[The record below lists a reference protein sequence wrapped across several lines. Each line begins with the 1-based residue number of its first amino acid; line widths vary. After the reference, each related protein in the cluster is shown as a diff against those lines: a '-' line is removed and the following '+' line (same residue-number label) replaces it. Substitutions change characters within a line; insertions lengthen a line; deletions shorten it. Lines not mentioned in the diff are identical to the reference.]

1 MLFDTAE
8 PLHHPVLLQARLTA
22 LMSML
27 EAQNSAV
34 ERLRV
39 ERDTFRAERDTAN
52 AEVEKLQLLIK
63 QLTRSRY
70 GAHSEKIDPD
80 QLQLGLEE
88 VEQSLGAAR
97 AVVEVE
103 PPDDQKATVERKPPQ
118 RNRGALPPHLARVE
132 TVVDVE
138 DKRCPCCG
146 GVMHV
151 IGEDVSEML
160 DVVPALYR
168 VKVIRRP
175 RYGCRSCEGA
185 VVQAPAPERPLTGGI
200 ATEAVLAQVLVAKYS
215 DHLPLYRQ
223 AQIFARHGIDL
234 DRSTLANWVGRACW
248 WLRPLAELLLGSIL
262 SSPKIFADDTPVPV
276 LDPGRGR
283 TKTGRL
289 WSYARDDR
297 PWQGPLPPAV
307 AYVYS
312 ENRQGVHPQSH
323 LAEFTGVLQ
332 VDGYA
337 GFNRVGSVELA
348 FCWAHVRRKFF
359 DFHHATG
366 SPIAAEALRRIAEL
380 YQIEAR
386 IRGRSPDDRAR
397 VRQAGSTPLV
407 DAMKTWLEQELGRVS
422 AKSNLAEAIRYAL
435 RHWKGLGLFLKDGR
449 VEIDFE
455 YRRAHHPADQA
466 GRQEPSLRRF
476 GWRGRKLG
484 GYCLAD
490 PDGKAQR
497 CRAVRLSARCPRTH
511 RLGQNQSQ
519 PAELFAALG
528 LEAFTSCHR
537 RQYLT
542 PVLRSL
548 RLRISSETAIKEIA
562 LCDPGAVSSWSKI
575 LVLTPAARG
584 RHVVRL

>member
-1 MLFDTAE
+1 MLFDAAE
-8 PLHHPVLLQARLTA
+8 PPQDPVQLQARLVA

-34 ERLRV
+34 ERLR
-39 ERDTFRAERDTAN
+39 TERDTAN
-52 AEVEKLQLLIK
+52 AEVEKLQLIIK

-70 GAHSEKIDPD
+70 GAHSEKLDPD

-97 AVVEVE
+97 AVVSD
-103 PPDDQKATVERKPPQ
+103 PPTDEKAAGERKPPQ
-118 RNRGALPPHLARVE
+118 RNRGALPAHLPRVE
-132 TVVDVE
+132 IVIDVE

-146 GVMHV
+146 GAMHV

-175 RYGCRSCEGA
+175 RYGCRGCESA

-223 AQIFARHGIDL
+223 AQIFARNGIDL

-248 WLRPLAELLLGSIL
+248 WLRPLAELLLDRVL

-337 GFNRVGSVELA
+337 GFNGLSGERPAGAVQLA

-380 YQIEAR
+380 YQIESRIRGLLPDARAR
-386 IRGRSPDDRAR
+386 IR
-397 VRQAGSTPLV
+397 QAETRPLV
-407 DAMKTWLEQELGRVS
+407 DAMKIWLEGELGRIS
-422 AKSNLAEAIRYAL
+422 AKSALAEAIRYAL
-435 RHWKGLGLFLKDGR
+435 RHWKGLGLFLDDGR
-449 VEIDFE
+449 VEIDSNTVE
-455 YRRAHHPADQA
+455 RTIRPI
-466 GRQEPSLRRF
+466 
-476 GWRGRKLG
+476 KLG
-484 GYCLAD
+484 A
-490 PDGKAQR
+490 KN
-497 CRAVRLSARCPRTH
+497 H
-511 RLGQNQSQ
+511 
-519 PAELFAALG
+519 LFAGSDSGAESWATVASLIQTAKLNG
-528 LEAFTSCHR
+528 VEPFAYLRDVLERIVSGKTKANE
-537 RQYLT
+537 LN
-542 PVLRSL
+542 SL
-548 RLRISSETAIKEIA
+548 LPWAWKASRA
-562 LCDPGAVSSWSKI
+562 GAAVNI
-575 LVLTPAARG
+575 
-584 RHVVRL
+584 

>member
-1 MLFDTAE
+1 MLFDAE
-8 PLHHPVLLQARLTA
+8 HNPVQLQARLTA
-22 LMSML
+22 VMSRL

-34 ERLRV
+34 ERLRA
-39 ERDTFRAERDTAN
+39 ERDTFRTERDTAN
-52 AEVEKLQLLIK
+52 AEVEKLQLIIK

-70 GAHSEKIDPD
+70 GAHSEKLDPD

-88 VEQSLGAAR
+88 VEQSLGATQAG
-97 AVVEVE
+97 VDSE
-103 PPDDQKATVERKPPQ
+103 PPTAKKATGERKPPQ
-118 RNRGALPPHLARVE
+118 RNRGALPAHLPRVE
-132 TVVDVE
+132 IVIDVE

-146 GVMHV
+146 GAMHV

-175 RYGCRSCEGA
+175 RYGCRGCESA

-200 ATEAVLAQVLVAKYS
+200 ATEAVLAQVLVGKYG

-248 WLRPLAELLLGSIL
+248 WLRPLAELLLDTVL

-297 PWQGPLPPAV
+297 PWQGQLPPAV

-312 ENRQGVHPQSH
+312 ENRQGAHPQSH

-337 GFNRVGSVELA
+337 GFNGLRGERPAGTVQLA

-359 DFHHATG
+359 DFHHATA

-380 YQIEAR
+380 YQIETR
-386 IRGRSPDDRAR
+386 IRGRPPEAR
-397 VRQAGSTPLV
+397 TRIRQAESRPLI
-407 DAMKTWLEQELGRVS
+407 DAAKTWLEGQLGHIS
-422 AKSNLAEAIRYAL
+422 AKSALAEAIRYAL
-435 RHWKGLGLFLKDGR
+435 RHWKGLGLFLDDGR
-449 VEIDFE
+449 VEIDSNTVE
-455 YRRAHHPADQA
+455 RTIRPI
-466 GRQEPSLRRF
+466 
-476 GWRGRKLG
+476 KLG
-484 GYCLAD
+484 A
-490 PDGKAQR
+490 KN
-497 CRAVRLSARCPRTH
+497 H
-511 RLGQNQSQ
+511 
-519 PAELFAALG
+519 LFAGSDGGAESWAIVASLIQTAKLNDVEPFAYLRDVLERIVSGKTKANALN
-528 LEAFTSCHR
+528 
-537 RQYLT
+537 
-542 PVLRSL
+542 SL
-548 RLRISSETAIKEIA
+548 LPWAWRASQ
-562 LCDPGAVSSWSKI
+562 
-575 LVLTPAARG
+575 ARAPINI
-584 RHVVRL
+584 